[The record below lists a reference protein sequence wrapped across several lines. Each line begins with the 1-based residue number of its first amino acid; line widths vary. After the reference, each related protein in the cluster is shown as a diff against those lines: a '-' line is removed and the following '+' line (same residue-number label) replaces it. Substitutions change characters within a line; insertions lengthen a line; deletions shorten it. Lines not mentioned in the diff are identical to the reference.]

1 MLVQSLLNIVQSDVN
16 KMMMFKR
23 SLPNELYRTRR
34 VRKAQTKGT
43 HFPPELIKFMR
54 FSAAFG
60 ANNELLFHWLPIY
73 IQDTSCCQLWYRSTS
88 NVSNEG
94 IPFTLTTC
102 SFNGNLSNGIEKQPS
117 KLELYEDH
125 RSEAVSTGET

>member
-1 MLVQSLLNIVQSDVN
+1 
-16 KMMMFKR
+16 MFKR

-34 VRKAQTKGT
+34 TRKAQTKGT
-43 HFPPELIKFMR
+43 HFPSELIKFMR

-60 ANNELLFHWLPIY
+60 ANNELFFHWLPVY
-73 IQDTSCCQLWYRSTS
+73 IQDTSCCQLRYGSAS

-102 SFNGNLSNGIEKQPS
+102 FFNINLSNGIEKQPS
-117 KLELYEDH
+117 KSCVTCLLP
-125 RSEAVSTGET
+125 SQSL